1 MGNIIL
7 GACLYFVIG
16 TIFGSFYNVVIYRV
30 PADESFI
37 SGSSH
42 CMTCGHPLAWK
53 DMIPILSYVSLGGK
67 CRYCKTPYSP
77 RYSVVEAIGGLIAAC
92 AFLSSGYSL
101 QSLILFCFW
110 SMLLVVAVIDMDQ
123 YIIIDEVWLTFT
135 VISYA
140 LIVIEDYRTWYWP
153 LLGAV
158 TGFAFYGLIYLL
170 SKFYYKEEAF
180 GSGDVLL
187 MAACGVVL
195 LPTWTV
201 LAGFGAFFVAGAFL
215 LVLKLLKKEVRAATK
230 IPFGPF
236 IAISS
241 FLCSLGYHLYQ
252 VLNHQVIINYSVAE
266 LLSHFI

>member
-1 MGNIIL
+1 
-7 GACLYFVIG
+7 
-16 TIFGSFYNVVIYRV
+16 
-30 PADESFI
+30 
-37 SGSSH
+37 
-42 CMTCGHPLAWK
+42 
-53 DMIPILSYVSLGGK
+53 
-67 CRYCKTPYSP
+67 
-77 RYSVVEAIGGLIAAC
+77 
-92 AFLSSGYSL
+92 
-101 QSLILFCFW
+101 
-110 SMLLVVAVIDMDQ
+110 MDQ